1 MKKIIAAFT
10 GPSNSGKTT
19 LIVKLSTLLKQKG
32 FKVCIVKHDPK
43 NKAVFDTVGK
53 DSHKF
58 SSTGADVAIV
68 SPNKTTLFK
77 QDTSNID
84 EIIGL
89 FNDFDYLL
97 IEGIKTLPLP
107 RIAVFRN
114 KVEEDYYEYCNA
126 IATDETISKNDISKD
141 CEHLDLNNIEQIITW
156 INENGK
162 KL

>member
-1 MKKIIAAFT
+1 M
-10 GPSNSGKTT
+10 
-19 LIVKLSTLLKQKG
+19 
-32 FKVCIVKHDPK
+32 
-43 NKAVFDTVGK
+43 
-53 DSHKF
+53 
-58 SSTGADVAIV
+58 
-68 SPNKTTLFK
+68 
-77 QDTSNID
+77 
-84 EIIGL
+84 
-89 FNDFDYLL
+89 L

-126 IATDETISKNDISKD
+126 IATDETISKSDISKD